1 LFAFLVAA
9 CCLVLFALLPPPTTS
24 TLFPYTT
31 LFRSHPGAVAVGV
44 LVCSPGVVEGAGG
57 VWGEQV
63 GVLSGAGPDRRADGP
78 GRLQRA
84 GGGGVV
90 AGGGV
95 VGGGAAGV
103 DQPRGLL
110 GVVVPAQAVEVP
122 QAGTAAS
129 AGGSVAVLA
138 DVVVLGGEQGGA
150 RAA

>member
-1 LFAFLVAA
+1 
-9 CCLVLFALLPPPTTS
+9 
-24 TLFPYTT
+24 
-31 LFRSHPGAVAVGV
+31 RRRHPGAVAVGV

-95 VGGGAAGV
+95 AAGV

-122 QAGTAAS
+122 QAGPAAS
-129 AGGSVAVLA
+129 AGVIVVVLD
-138 DVVVLGGEQGGA
+138 DVVVLGGEHGGA
-150 RAA
+150 GAAGHGADGVAQPQLESHLCGGVV